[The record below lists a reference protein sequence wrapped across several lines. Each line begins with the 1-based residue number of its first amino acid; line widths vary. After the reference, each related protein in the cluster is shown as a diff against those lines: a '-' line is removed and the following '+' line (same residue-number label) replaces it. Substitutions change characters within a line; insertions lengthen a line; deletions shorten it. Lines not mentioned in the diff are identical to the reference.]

1 MVHSRDDK
9 EVGVAY
15 EVKSPEKQ
23 PQFSQTMM
31 WQYWLG
37 KTKPKQAFRLTQNAC
52 KKLLWNFKKLK
63 FSTD

>member
-37 KTKPKQAFRLTQNAC
+37 KTKPKQTN
-52 KKLLWNFKKLK
+52 
-63 FSTD
+63 